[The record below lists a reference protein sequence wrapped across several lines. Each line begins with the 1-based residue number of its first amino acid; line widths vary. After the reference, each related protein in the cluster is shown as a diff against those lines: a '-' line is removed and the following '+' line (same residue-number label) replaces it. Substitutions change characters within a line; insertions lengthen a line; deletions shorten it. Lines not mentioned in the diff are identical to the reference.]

1 MKALLV
7 RLVDEASD
15 KMLVSPSEDDDESS
29 DVFEV
34 KSVNPVLNTGIS
46 DSSPS
51 VTSDKPFSPLAS
63 TSVVQI
69 LLSLD
74 FGESFCPPSPSSVQ
88 MRSDS
93 DSPDEALLDS
103 GRLITKRELFL
114 IDVASGNGP
123 RFS

>member
-29 DVFEV
+29 DVSEV

-51 VTSDKPFSPLAS
+51 VTSGEPFSPVAS

-74 FGESFCPPSPSSVQ
+74 FGESFCPPSLSSGQ
-88 MRSDS
+88 
-93 DSPDEALLDS
+93 
-103 GRLITKRELFL
+103 I
-114 IDVASGNGP
+114 
-123 RFS
+123 